1 MVMNE
6 HIKVI
11 KELLESGYK
20 IYQFLEKDRNDT
32 GFIMEYIGQ
41 YNYETT
47 VIEYKLGNET
57 KKFNLLEG
65 TYLYAVMYVSKI
77 ADSNVVLVRHQPI
90 NNTYKL
96 AIDVEGIIVYADIV
110 MREVEPGYFD
120 DKFNLLKALQDNINY
135 VTLNLPDYIDWAL
148 KHTD

>member
-6 HIKVI
+6 HIKII
-11 KELLESGYK
+11 KELLESGYE

-32 GFIMEYIGQ
+32 GFVMEYIGQ

-47 VIEYKLGNET
+47 VIEYNLGSET
-57 KKFNLLEG
+57 KKFNLLSG
-65 TYLYAVMYVSKI
+65 AYLYAVMYVSEI
-77 ADSNVVLVRHQPI
+77 ADSNVVLVRYQPI

-110 MREVEPGYFD
+110 MHEVEPGYFD
-120 DKFNLLKALQDNINY
+120 DKYNLLKALQDNIGY
-135 VTLNLPDYIDWAL
+135 ITLNLPDYID
-148 KHTD
+148 

>member
-6 HIKVI
+6 HVKVI
-11 KELLESGYK
+11 KELLESGYE

-32 GFIMEYIGQ
+32 GFVMEYIGQ

-47 VIEYKLGNET
+47 VIEYNLGNET

-65 TYLYAVMYVSKI
+65 TYLYAVMLISQI
-77 ADSNVVLVRHQPI
+77 ADGDILSVRHQPI
-90 NNTYKL
+90 NNTYEL
-96 AIDVEGIIVYADIV
+96 AIDVNGKVVYADIV

-120 DKFNLLKALQDNINY
+120 NQYNLVKALQDNIGY
-135 VTLNLPDYIDWAL
+135 IILSLPDYID
-148 KHTD
+148 

>member
-11 KELLESGYK
+11 KELLESGYE

-32 GFIMEYIGQ
+32 GFVMEYIGQ

-47 VIEYKLGNET
+47 VIEYNLGKET

-65 TYLYAVMYVSKI
+65 TYLYAVMLISEI
-77 ADSNVVLVRHQPI
+77 ADGDILSIRHQPI
-90 NNTYKL
+90 NNTYEL
-96 AIDVEGIIVYADIV
+96 AIDVNGKVVYADIV
-110 MREVEPGYFD
+110 MHEVEPDYFD
-120 DKFNLLKALQDNINY
+120 NQYNLVKALQDNIGY
-135 VTLNLPDYIDWAL
+135 IILNLPDYID
-148 KHTD
+148 